1 MKNLLSKPNLNKWV
15 EKLLKLPP
23 VFRTGILT
31 ATGFLILMLA
41 YLLII
46 EPLINLEEN
55 WNRELKEKGLKLAHY
70 QSLVANKDKVADHL
84 QSLQTK
90 LAAANEQ
97 MLAGGNPAVAA
108 ADLQEILKNLLKTYG
123 AQILAINVQPPKER
137 GPYLEVPIMVQLSS
151 NIDQLFNIL
160 YQLEHNQKF
169 LVVLD
174 INIIRSEDVQEK
186 NANLQTDL
194 IVAGMIKK
202 GVAS

>member
-23 VFRTGILT
+23 VLRTGILT
-31 ATGFLILMLA
+31 ATGFLTLMLV
-41 YLLII
+41 YLLIL

-55 WNRELKEKGLKLAHY
+55 WNRELRQKALELAHY
-70 QSLVANKDKVADHL
+70 QSLLANKDKVAANL
-84 QSLQTK
+84 QSLQTM
-90 LAAANEQ
+90 LAATNEQ
-97 MLAGGNPAVAA
+97 MLSGGNAAVAA

-151 NIDQLFNIL
+151 NIEQLFNIL

-169 LVVLD
+169 LVVLE
-174 INIIRSEDVQEK
+174 INVSRSEDVQEQ
-186 NANLQTDL
+186 NANLRTDL